1 MKVQAVYM
9 ACAALTLNCLVR
21 MTFDPDKVSETLG
34 LAKHQTPVC
43 IQTIGYKP
51 KSLLDLAL

>member
-1 MKVQAVYM
+1 
-9 ACAALTLNCLVR
+9 